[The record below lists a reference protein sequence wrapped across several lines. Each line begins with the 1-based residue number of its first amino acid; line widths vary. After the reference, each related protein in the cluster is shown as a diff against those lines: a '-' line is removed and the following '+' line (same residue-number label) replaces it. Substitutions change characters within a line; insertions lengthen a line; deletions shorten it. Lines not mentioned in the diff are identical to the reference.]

1 VAGRQRLITAAV
13 ALPILAAG
21 VVFLPPW
28 GLALILGLIA
38 AGGQWELYRMH
49 FTGPM
54 PGAAWPALVGGV
66 LVVGATPLGYG
77 PTALAAAALVVP
89 LVRLLSRRAQGTAL
103 AETGVL
109 ALGLLYVAFLLS
121 HVAALHA
128 APHGVRW
135 VFYLLLVTWAGD
147 ASAYWV
153 GSRFGRRRLT
163 EVSPGKTVEG
173 TLGGIG
179 ASVVAAYLGMTFAP
193 GLSAPDPLWIGLGLG
208 VLAVLGDLTESLFKR
223 GAGIKDSG
231 NLFPGHG
238 GVLDKLD
245 SFLFTAPA
253 LFYYLSAFVWAPG
266 AS

>member
-1 VAGRQRLITAAV
+1 VAGRDRLITAAV
-13 ALPILAAG
+13 ALPLLAAG
-21 VVFLPPW
+21 VIFLPPW
-28 GLALILGLIA
+28 GLALILGLVA
-38 AGGQWELYRMH
+38 AAGQWELYRMH
-49 FTGPM
+49 FPKNL
-54 PGAAWPALVGGV
+54 PGAAWVALAGGV
-66 LVVGATPLGYG
+66 LVVAATPSGQG
-77 PTALAAAALVVP
+77 PTALAAAALAVP
-89 LVRLLSRRAQGTAL
+89 LVRMLSGRAHATAL

-135 VFYLLLVTWAGD
+135 VFYLLLVTWTGD
-147 ASAYWV
+147 ATAYWV
-153 GSRFGRRRLT
+153 GSRFGQRRLT
-163 EVSPGKTVEG
+163 EISPGKTVEG

-179 ASVVAAYLGMTFAP
+179 ASVLAAYLGMTFAP
-193 GLSAPDPLWIGLGLG
+193 GLSALDPLWLGLGLG

-231 NLFPGHG
+231 TLFPGHG

-266 AS
+266 GS

>member
-1 VAGRQRLITAAV
+1 MAGRDRLITAAV
-13 ALPILAAG
+13 ALPLLAAG
-21 VVFLPPW
+21 VIFLPPW
-28 GLALILGLIA
+28 GLALILGGIA

-49 FTGPM
+49 FTGAL
-54 PGAAWPALVGGV
+54 PGAAWPALAGGV
-66 LVVGATPLGYG
+66 LVVAATPLGYG

-89 LVRLLSRRAQGTAL
+89 LVRLLSGRAQATAL
-103 AETGVL
+103 GETGVL

-147 ASAYWV
+147 ASAYYV

-173 TLGGIG
+173 TLGGIA
-179 ASVVAAYLGMTFAP
+179 ASVAAAYLGMTFAP
-193 GLSAPDPLWIGLGLG
+193 GLSAPDPLWIGLALG

-231 NLFPGHG
+231 RLFPGHG

-253 LFYYLSAFVWAPG
+253 LFYYLTAFVWAPG